1 MAVAIKPLED
11 RIVVKAT
18 EAETTTASG
27 LVIPD
32 TAKEKPQEGTVVAVG
47 PGRYANDKLIPMALK
62 EGDKVFFGKQ
72 QGVEIKHQ
80 GEKYYLFNASNI
92 WAVIE
97 D

>member
-1 MAVAIKPLED
+1 MIHPTED
-11 RIVVKAT
+11 RVLIRIDKA
-18 EAETTTASG
+18 EERNEMG
-27 LVIPD
+27 LIIPD
-32 TAKEKPQEGTVVAVG
+32 TARDKEQEGTVVAVG
-47 PGRYANDKLIPMALK
+47 PGRYANDKLIPMTLK

>member
-1 MAVAIKPLED
+1 MIHPTED
-11 RIVVKAT
+11 RVLVRIDKA
-18 EAETTTASG
+18 EERNEMG
-27 LVIPD
+27 LIIPD
-32 TAKEKPQEGTVVAVG
+32 TARDKEQEGTVVAIG
-47 PGRYANDKLIPMALK
+47 PGRYANDKLIPMTLK

-80 GEKYYLFNASNI
+80 GEKYYLFNASSI

>member
-1 MAVAIKPLED
+1 MIHPTED
-11 RIVVKAT
+11 RVLIRIDKA
-18 EAETTTASG
+18 EERNEMG
-27 LVIPD
+27 LIIPD
-32 TAKEKPQEGTVVAVG
+32 TARDKEQEGTVVAIG
-47 PGRYANDKLIPMALK
+47 PGRYANDKLIPMTLK

>member
-1 MAVAIKPLED
+1 MIHPTED
-11 RIVVKAT
+11 RVLVRIDKA
-18 EAETTTASG
+18 EERNEMG
-27 LVIPD
+27 LIIPD
-32 TAKEKPQEGTVVAVG
+32 TARDKEQEGTVVAVG
-47 PGRYANDKLIPMALK
+47 PGRYANDKLIPMTLK

>member
-1 MAVAIKPLED
+1 MIHPTED
-11 RIVVKAT
+11 RVLVRIDKA
-18 EAETTTASG
+18 EERNEMG
-27 LVIPD
+27 LIIPD
-32 TAKEKPQEGTVVAVG
+32 TARDKEQEGTIVAVG
-47 PGRYANDKLIPMALK
+47 PGRYANDKLIPMTLK

-80 GEKYYLFNASNI
+80 GEKYYLFNASSI